1 MKNYRAELTGVFGDP
16 VDDNPTGVVEE
27 AAFAAKNLNYR
38 YLTIKVRPEDL
49 ETAMNSVRIF
59 DMRGIN
65 LTMPHKI
72 KVIPYL
78 DELSPAAEIIGAVN
92 TVIQKDGRLY
102 GENTDG
108 KGFVTALKAFGE
120 TLENTG
126 SRRRSQSNC
135 GRVCVKWGKTDSY
148 YQQKPG
154 KRNGA
159 CRPDQ
164 EQNQK

>member
-92 TVIQKDGRLY
+92 TVIQKDG
-102 GENTDG
+102 
-108 KGFVTALKAFGE
+108 
-120 TLENTG
+120 
-126 SRRRSQSNC
+126 
-135 GRVCVKWGKTDSY
+135 
-148 YQQKPG
+148 
-154 KRNGA
+154 
-159 CRPDQ
+159 
-164 EQNQK
+164 